1 MKVKTTLG
9 AALAP
14 IAWGTTYV
22 TVTEL
27 YPPDRPLFVATSR
40 VAPAA
45 LALLTFGAFQRPRG
59 RDWLRCAALALF
71 NFGLFFP
78 LLAVAVYRLPGGVA
92 AAVGGLQPLLVTA
105 ASWLLTGRRP
115 RGWEVAVGWV
125 AVVGVALVVVRPGAA
140 FDPIGV
146 LAAVGANVSFA
157 IGVVLARRFAAPVN
171 RLAWT
176 GWQLLLS
183 TAMLAPL
190 TLVVEG
196 VPALTPRAL
205 GGIAYLS
212 LVATAAAFVLWFA
225 GIRGLP
231 VVAPPLLGLLA
242 PVTGA
247 VLGWALLDQAL
258 APSQLVG
265 FVVTLAAVSY
275 GAVGSQRREQT
286 AVDDE
291 VGPGDVART
300 LAGQQHDQVGDLVRP
315 GKAAGHRLAGRPLG
329 HGLRVAATGGRH
341 RGRDTVLAEPQIGP
355 DRAWADRVH
364 PYAPRTDLFGQ

>member
-1 MKVKTTLG
+1 MKVKATVG

-14 IAWGTTYV
+14 VAWGTTYV

-27 YPPDRPLFVATSR
+27 YPPDRALFVATSR

-45 LALLTFGAFQRPRG
+45 LALLAIGAFQRPRG

-92 AAVGGLQPLLVTA
+92 AALGGLQPLLVTG
-105 ASWLLTGRRP
+105 ASWPLTGRRP
-115 RGWEVAVGWV
+115 SVWEVAIGSI
-125 AVVGVALVVVRPGAA
+125 AVVGVALVVLRPGAA

-146 LAAVGANVSFA
+146 LAAVSANIAFA
-157 IGVVLARRFAAPVN
+157 IGVVLARRFPAPGN

-176 GWQLLLS
+176 GWQLLFS

-190 TLVVEG
+190 TLIVEG

-212 LVATAAAFVLWFA
+212 LFGTAGSFVLWFG
-225 GIRGLP
+225 GIRRLP
-231 VVAPPLLGLLA
+231 VLAPPLLGLLA
-242 PVTGA
+242 PMTGA
-247 VLGWALLDQAL
+247 LLGWTLLGQAL

-265 FVVTLAAVSY
+265 FVVTL
-275 GAVGSQRREQT
+275 GAVGYGAISSQRRDQP
-286 AVDDE
+286 AVKDE
-291 VGPGDVART
+291 VGPRHVAGP
-300 LAGQQHDQVGDLVRP
+300 AE
-315 GKAAGHRLAGRPLG
+315 
-329 HGLRVAATGGRH
+329 
-341 RGRDTVLAEPQIGP
+341 RGRASAGIPVGHPDPTVAGGP
-355 DRAWADRVH
+355 V
-364 PYAPRTDLFGQ
+364 APGTRSRQLVTSTEGA